1 MGLVKLAGAEAGAKA
16 MSAPIDPRANGS
28 RTLAGT
34 TCNRAKLIVG
44 DLLHAL
50 VVKTLEQALGIA
62 ISKFDTCILGELG
75 DLFGALRAQSQL
87 LELFYGL

>member
-1 MGLVKLAGAEAGAKA
+1 
-16 MSAPIDPRANGS
+16 MSALIDPRADGS

-50 VVKTLEQALGIA
+50 AVKTLEQALGIA

-75 DLFGALRAQSQL
+75 DLFGALSAQSQL
-87 LELFYGL
+87 LELFSVSDMAPF

>member
-16 MSAPIDPRANGS
+16 MSALIEPGADGS

-50 VVKTLEQALGIA
+50 AVKTLEQALGIA
-62 ISKFDTCILGELG
+62 ISKFDTCILSELG

-87 LELFYGL
+87 LQLVYGL